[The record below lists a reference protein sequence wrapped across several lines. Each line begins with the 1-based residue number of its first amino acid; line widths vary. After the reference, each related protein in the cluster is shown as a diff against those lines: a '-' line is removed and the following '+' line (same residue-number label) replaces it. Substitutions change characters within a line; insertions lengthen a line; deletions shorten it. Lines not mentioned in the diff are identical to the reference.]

1 MTVAVTAAEPNLS
14 PPQRPLTARLFDL
27 TLWSGVAI
35 LLIVSFGPAQI
46 GKFPMLFSE
55 ESGMGEFVRGFF
67 GPFRFWD
74 ADWTLID
81 LTGNDWKLY
90 VSKMWQTIQ
99 MALWGTFLAIIVAIP
114 FGLLGSSNIT
124 PAWIQ
129 QPVRRMLDL
138 VRSIPDLV
146 VAIIFITAVGLGPFA
161 GVMAMMFNTGGV
173 LAKLFS
179 EAVEAIDKGPVEGVR
194 ATGAGKL
201 PEIIWGVIPQV
212 APLWT
217 SYALYRF
224 ESNSRAATVL
234 GLIGA
239 GGIGQ
244 VLYDS
249 TQTFRYGET
258 GCIVLVIV
266 IAVSAIDLLS
276 QMIRSRLL

>member
-1 MTVAVTAAEPNLS
+1 MTVVAAAETNLS
-14 PPQRPLTARLFDL
+14 PPQRALSARLFDL
-27 TLWSGVAI
+27 ALWGGVAV
-35 LLIVSFGPAQI
+35 LLIISFGPAEI
-46 GKFPMLFSE
+46 GKFPMLFSD
-55 ESGMGEFVRGFF
+55 ESGMGEFVQGFF
-67 GPFRFWD
+67 APFRFWD
-74 ADWTLID
+74 AGWTPVD

-90 VSKMWQTIQ
+90 VAKMWQTIQ

-129 QPVRRMLDL
+129 QPVRRLLDL

-266 IAVSAIDLLS
+266 VAVSAIDLLS